1 MREHPRHLPS
11 LTAALLGIGLAT
23 ALAPAFAADLPTGTY
38 ATNGGITLTLD
49 GKGHFRVNDGKTMKV
64 AGSYT
69 IKADQLVLTDQKGP
83 WACTK
88 SGEQSG
94 TYTWKY
100 DDSSLTLVKVTD
112 PCTDRVGSLTLN
124 PWKRAH

>member
-1 MREHPRHLPS
+1 MRGHLPS
-11 LTAALLGIGLAT
+11 LTVLALGIGLAT
-23 ALAPAFAADLPTGTY
+23 SFAPAFAADLPTGTY
-38 ATNGGITLTLD
+38 ATKGITLTLD
-49 GKGHFRVNDGKTMKV
+49 GKGQFRVNDGKAMKV
-64 AGSYT
+64 SGSYT
-69 IKADQLVLTDQKGP
+69 INGDQLVLTDQKGP

-100 DDSSLTLVKVTD
+100 DDSVLTLAKVTD
-112 PCTDRVGSLTLN
+112 ACTDRVGSLTTS